1 MHIWYCGTFV
11 KRGFLYGP
19 LCPIYGFGGIILIL
33 INDLISKK
41 SNSIII
47 KFITMSFIITVFE
60 YLASLVFELIFGIR
74 WWDYTNEFLNLNGR
88 VCLMFSMLWG
98 IGGVIFIKLFYNP
111 IQNII
116 KKVREKIPNHIIRI
130 VLIVLSTVTLVDFVL
145 SIIKYASK

>member
-47 KFITMSFIITVFE
+47 KFITMFLIMTVFE
-60 YLASLVFELIFGIR
+60 YLVSLVFELIFGIR
-74 WWDYTNEFLNLNGR
+74 WWDYTAEFLNINGR
-88 VCLMFSMLWG
+88 VCLMFSLIWG
-98 IGGVIFIKLFYNP
+98 LVGVIFIKFFYNP
-111 IQNII
+111 IQKIII
-116 KKVREKIPNHIIRI
+116 KIREKIPAYIIKI
-130 VLIVLSTVTLVDFVL
+130 LLIVLSIITLVDFIL
-145 SIIKYASK
+145 SIIKYS